1 MRSLSASEA
10 GPRLL
15 AEKNKIGSDEQL
27 SPVEL
32 ERNIEERLTVNNFD
46 LLRLIFAS
54 MVMFFHIGVLSQA
67 AQLSW
72 LQDWISA
79 SFGLQ
84 GFFFV
89 SGFLVTMSYDRRRC
103 LRAYSRNRMLRIAP
117 AYVAV
122 VLTCAVAFV
131 LLSRLSWA
139 SYFTDPGWRS
149 YVFWN
154 LLLANFVSPDLPGVF
169 EENYKQAVN
178 GSLWTI
184 KIEVA
189 FYCAVPLC
197 AYLCR
202 RAGLWRVLV
211 VLFAASLAW
220 RIGFEALARATDSGF
235 WSKLAIQAPGQFTF
249 FLAGAIAYHRTRLG
263 LTPPP
268 AWLALGAV
276 AAYGFSDGLLHEAV
290 APIAVGV
297 FAYWAA
303 IAAPYLG
310 RFGRYGDFSYGIYLY
325 HWPVIQTY
333 IAVGV
338 YDSSA
343 IGGVIATLGTV
354 LILAVC
360 SWYML
365 ERRFL
370 SRRSS
375 ASIPRVKTSAI

>member
-1 MRSLSASEA
+1 
-10 GPRLL
+10 
-15 AEKNKIGSDEQL
+15 
-27 SPVEL
+27 
-32 ERNIEERLTVNNFD
+32 
-46 LLRLIFAS
+46 
-54 MVMFFHIGVLSQA
+54 
-67 AQLSW
+67 
-72 LQDWISA
+72 
-79 SFGLQ
+79 
-84 GFFFV
+84 
-89 SGFLVTMSYDRRRC
+89 
-103 LRAYSRNRMLRIAP
+103 
-117 AYVAV
+117 
-122 VLTCAVAFV
+122 
-131 LLSRLSWA
+131 
-139 SYFTDPGWRS
+139 
-149 YVFWN
+149 
-154 LLLANFVSPDLPGVF
+154 
-169 EENYKQAVN
+169 
-178 GSLWTI
+178 
-184 KIEVA
+184 
-189 FYCAVPLC
+189 
-197 AYLCR
+197 
-202 RAGLWRVLV
+202 VLV

-235 WSKLAIQAPGQFTF
+235 WYKLAIQAPGQFTF

-343 IGGVIATLGTV
+343 IGGVIATLATV

-370 SRRSS
+370 SHRSS
-375 ASIPRVKTSAI
+375 ASMPRVKSSAI